1 MNPFTGSI
9 KYFIANLYNSLLAL
23 LFFILLA
30 RYLTPSYLGQIALV
44 QLIAYLTT
52 SVFALLPG
60 NLIMRDI
67 AYDFTSKKDL
77 RVAEVSLFFTAV
89 ILPFMLVFLVFPKYV
104 WISIPYFILT
114 LLTSYQ
120 SWILS
125 GLGKFT
131 EANLGVIIS
140 STFRY
145 GLAIAGVLMRNI
157 YIIIAFWT
165 AGAALAAIYYSLQ
178 VSIKPKWHF
187 DVFKSLVMVGLPIY
201 ISGIVGFIAGQG
213 DRLVTYALL
222 GSYYLGIY
230 QLMAMIST
238 VPNLLI
244 SSLSS
249 AILPASTHYYAKGKD
264 MVYMSSLSFRFY
276 TLISLPLALIGL
288 ALSYPVVYHLF
299 PAYLP
304 GVKAL
309 EILILFVTATMPF
322 ISLSTFM
329 ISAKKDYKPFVL
341 IGSISAVE
349 VVGVSYLLIPRYNV
363 FGAAVA
369 QAINALITSA
379 LFLFFSIRQKV
390 FVLDK
395 KNYLTIFLILISFFG
410 LLSWEIALIAVLIGI
425 KALGIIN
432 KDDVTILERFSP
444 KQLKTLID
452 ILKIFAR

>member
-9 KYFIANLYNSLLAL
+9 KYFITNLYTSVLAL
-23 LFFILLA
+23 IFFIALA
-30 RYLTPSYLGQIALV
+30 RYLTPSYLGEIALV
-44 QLIAYLTT
+44 QLMAALVG
-52 SVFALLPG
+52 SVFTVLPG
-60 NLIMRDI
+60 YLVMRDV
-67 AYDFTSKKDL
+67 AYDFASGKDL
-77 RVAEVSLFFTAV
+77 RVAEVSLFFSMT
-89 ILPFMLVFLVFPKYV
+89 IFPFMLIFIVFPKYV
-104 WISIPYFILT
+104 WVSIPYFFLT
-114 LLTSYQ
+114 VFTSYQ

-125 GLGKFT
+125 GLGKFS
-131 EANLGVIIS
+131 EANIGVIIS

-145 GLAIAGVLMRNI
+145 GLAVIGVLMRNI
-157 YIIIAFWT
+157 YVILAFWT
-165 AGAALAAIYYSLQ
+165 AGAALAAIYYSFH
-178 VSIKPKWHF
+178 VSVKPKWHF
-187 DVFKSLVMVGLPIY
+187 DVFKTLFLVGLPIY
-201 ISGIVGFIAGQG
+201 MSGIVSFIAGQG

-222 GSYYLGIY
+222 GSYFLGIY

-244 SSLSS
+244 NSLSS

-264 MVYMSSLSFRFY
+264 MTYMSSLSFRFY

-363 FGAAVA
+363 LGAAVA

-379 LFLFFSIRQKV
+379 LYLFFSLRQKV
-390 FVLDK
+390 FTLDK

-410 LLSWEIALIAVLIGI
+410 LLSWEIALIILLIGI
-425 KALGIIN
+425 KALGIVSKEDISM
-432 KDDVTILERFSP
+432 LERFSP
-444 KQLKTLID
+444 KQLKILIV